1 MLAYVLCYIY
11 IITFVLF
18 GTEAQLTVLVV
29 DVDAKQDVQ
38 VFWFIFSDEVFTDV
52 TYTVSICNCVY
63 NYILQLEIHNGCWVI
78 VSLRVHTVSQKCGQ
92 MLKHVKQHAT
102 TLIQID
108 MPELASSE
116 SGTVHGMIVGRVSL
130 FIKSK

>member
-18 GTEAQLTVLVV
+18 GTEAQVTVLVV

-38 VFWFIFSDEVFTDV
+38 VFWFIFSNEVFTDV

-78 VSLRVHTVSQKCGQ
+78 VSLRVH
-92 MLKHVKQHAT
+92 
-102 TLIQID
+102 IQSTKNVD
-108 MPELASSE
+108 
-116 SGTVHGMIVGRVSL
+116 RC
-130 FIKSK
+130 